1 MRVRAR
7 DDVDQFWSLN
17 VGLHQ
22 GKPARAQAV
31 AAERMLEVGRNA
43 RAEVVDANHLV
54 AVGQETVD
62 QSRSNEPGCAG
73 DQGSHHQR
81 CLRATT

>member
-7 DDVDQFWSLN
+7 DDVDQFGSLN
-17 VGLHQ
+17 VCLHQ
-22 GKPARAQAV
+22 GEPARAQVV
-31 AAERMLEVGRNA
+31 AAERVLEVGGKA

-62 QSRSNEPGCAG
+62 QS
-73 DQGSHHQR
+73 
-81 CLRATT
+81 